1 MIRLIT
7 SVSILLM
14 SLIPWI
20 EVDAQEITDNSRSQ
34 IIIIAPEPGGALQG
48 TVLVT
53 GEINTEGA
61 LKFELS
67 FSYAEDPRN
76 TWFLIHEIDEEIPQ
90 EFSLEWDTNTLTD
103 GQYTLRVVLTT
114 SDEQYISSIPGLRIR
129 NYSIIETSTPHPT
142 STPAPEDTLAPTI
155 SPTMTITPLPFTAT
169 PFPPNPARIDTRDI
183 GLSLGKGAA
192 AAFGL
197 FVVFGLYQFVRNR
210 RRSGDG

>member
-103 GQYTLRVVLTT
+103 GQYT
-114 SDEQYISSIPGLRIR
+114 
-129 NYSIIETSTPHPT
+129 
-142 STPAPEDTLAPTI
+142 
-155 SPTMTITPLPFTAT
+155 
-169 PFPPNPARIDTRDI
+169 
-183 GLSLGKGAA
+183 
-192 AAFGL
+192 
-197 FVVFGLYQFVRNR
+197 
-210 RRSGDG
+210 